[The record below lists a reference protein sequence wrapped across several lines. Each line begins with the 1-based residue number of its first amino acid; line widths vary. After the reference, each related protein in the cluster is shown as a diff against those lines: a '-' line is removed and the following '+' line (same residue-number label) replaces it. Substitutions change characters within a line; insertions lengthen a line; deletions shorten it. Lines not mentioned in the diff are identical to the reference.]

1 MPGWQGRLIAGL
13 IILLGV
19 FIPERTIAAGD
30 AGNALLSPLECVSR
44 ALDVVARRDDA
55 EFRARV
61 GARLPRDRDLW
72 ELQFAWA
79 VRRARLVSAREFAAE
94 NLAATIDEA
103 LLALA
108 ERPCSATRARR
119 ELNRLLDESE
129 NLRIVAH
136 LPIVR
141 LILDGAAALDDGFRV
156 SGMATAPI
164 DPLRDARRLV
174 NRIDWESAL
183 RTMPD
188 TPWLVYGEQTW
199 NDWAETAAWI
209 AAGADGRPIGSELF
223 REIHRRA
230 LAHHYFRGFEVRRI
244 EAAAARGEVSQ
255 RQAQDLLSR
264 IASGARIVFSGVDQS
279 TLPGWYRSDPLD
291 DFPHDGEWVLPDGR
305 RVLTAWECRML
316 GKLRWWS
323 VSTPPRE
330 IARGMFVG
338 RFLYPRG
345 PVIER
350 EVGEVFRRVNRE
362 LAAARTA
369 KDVIRAVAGMTKD
382 LLAIHPF
389 IDGNGRCVR
398 LLGDLILRRRG
409 LPPPVF
415 LPENELLIPLDR
427 LIDMYVLGMR
437 EW

>member
-1 MPGWQGRLIAGL
+1 MPGWHGRLIAGL
-13 IILLGV
+13 IILLEV
-19 FIPERTIAAGD
+19 FSHGQAVAAEE
-30 AGNALLSPLECVSR
+30 AGNALPSSLECVSR
-44 ALDVVARRDDA
+44 ALDVVARRSDA

-61 GARLPRDRDLW
+61 GARLPRDMDLW
-72 ELQFAWA
+72 QLQFEWA
-79 VRRARLVSAREFAAE
+79 VRRARLVSPREFAAE

-103 LLALA
+103 LLALS
-108 ERPCSATRARR
+108 ERPCCANRAKR

-141 LILDGAAALDDGFRV
+141 LILDGAVALEDGVRS
-156 SGMATAPI
+156 SGVATAPI

-199 NDWAETAAWI
+199 SDWAETAAWI
-209 AAGADGRPIGSELF
+209 AADADGRQIGPELL

-230 LAHHYFRGFEVRRI
+230 LAHHYFRGYEVRRI
-244 EAAAARGEVSQ
+244 EAAAARGDVSQ
-255 RQAQDLLSR
+255 REVQELLSR

-279 TLPGWYRSDPLD
+279 TLPGRYRIDPLD
-291 DFPHDGEWVLPDGR
+291 DFPHDGERVLPDGR

-323 VSTPPRE
+323 VAIPPRE
-330 IARGMFVG
+330 IVRGMFVG

-350 EVGEVFRRVNRE
+350 EVGAVFRRVNRE
-362 LAAARTA
+362 LTVACTA
-369 KDVIRAVAGMTKD
+369 KDVVKVVAEMTKE

-427 LIDMYVLGMR
+427 LTDMYVSGMR